1 MVDCEHVLF
10 HQCLRTQNNARIVTN
25 RNMYVLS
32 NTYYSITGIYQ
43 YTGIIVYL
51 FHIDRHIDVLY
62 MYYYLI

>member
-10 HQCLRTQNNARIVTN
+10 HQCLRKQNNARIVTN

-32 NTYYSITGIYQ
+32 YTYYSVTSIYQ

-51 FHIDRHIDVLY
+51 FHTDRLIDVLY